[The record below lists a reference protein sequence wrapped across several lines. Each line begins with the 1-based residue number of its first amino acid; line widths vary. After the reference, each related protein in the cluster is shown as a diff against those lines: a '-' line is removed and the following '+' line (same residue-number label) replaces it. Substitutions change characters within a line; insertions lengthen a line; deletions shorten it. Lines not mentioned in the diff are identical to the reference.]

1 LATPS
6 IYTLRRRTLPNQ
18 RRTQPPTDVQEK
30 DRLRLNLEQR
40 RLERLKESWRVT
52 R

>member
-6 IYTLRRRTLPNQ
+6 IYALRRRTLPNQ
-18 RRTQPPTDVQEK
+18 RRRAVAAGLEK
-30 DRLRLNLEQR
+30 DRQRLNLEQR
-40 RLERLKESWRVT
+40 RLERLRESWRIA

>member
-1 LATPS
+1 LASPS

-18 RRTQPPTDVQEK
+18 WRRFSAAGLEK
-30 DRLRLNLEQR
+30 ERLRLNLEQR
-40 RLERLKESWRVT
+40 RLERLRESWRIA